1 MHSNE
6 PLHLWRRI
14 DNSRFWSASEA
25 KVRGDF
31 QEHNSNHKPAAF
43 LFFSLLLLLLMQG
56 PITIPNYQ
64 ITNSISILSTSL
76 LLFCCHCAVSTV

>member
-14 DNSRFWSASEA
+14 DNSCFWSASEA

-43 LFFSLLLLLLMQG
+43 SLLLLLL
-56 PITIPNYQ
+56 I
-64 ITNSISILSTSL
+64 
-76 LLFCCHCAVSTV
+76 

>member
-14 DNSRFWSASEA
+14 NNSCFWSASEA

-43 LFFSLLLLLLMQG
+43 SLLLLLLIQG

-64 ITNSISILSTSL
+64 ITNSISILSTSP

>member
-14 DNSRFWSASEA
+14 DNSCFWSASEA

-43 LFFSLLLLLLMQG
+43 LFFF
-56 PITIPNYQ
+56 IVAVVADARANYHTQ
-64 ITNSISILSTSL
+64 LSNYK
-76 LLFCCHCAVSTV
+76 